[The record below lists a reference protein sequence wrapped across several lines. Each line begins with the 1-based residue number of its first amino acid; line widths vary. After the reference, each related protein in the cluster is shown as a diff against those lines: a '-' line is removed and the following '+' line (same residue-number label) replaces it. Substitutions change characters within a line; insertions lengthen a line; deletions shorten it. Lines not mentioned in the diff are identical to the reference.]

1 MHYSAQ
7 RAHKIETTLAVAR
20 APEAPSAPAWP
31 GLEEDACRVLKA
43 HVAVAWFLARRPQLD
58 LSSPHISH
66 DQRTLWQWRHPSGVT
81 KRRSNTL
88 WICLPSR
95 KRGIAQHYI
104 IISHSASTQLRGGG
118 GKISSGGSTIDGANR
133 PVVRTLLKLW
143 TPSPHTRGASA
154 ACAAAAAAGRL
165 LCLAKP
171 HATSSSLVVAQSAA
185 AAAARPC
192 QGRSRIVDGSEE
204 KNP

>member
-1 MHYSAQ
+1 MILHDQGPHQPKSPCPEQESALHYSAQ

-58 LSSPHISH
+58 LSGPHISH
-66 DQRTLWQWRHPSGVT
+66 DQRTLWRWRHPSGVI

-95 KRGIAQHYI
+95 KRGIAQH
-104 IISHSASTQLRGGG
+104 
-118 GKISSGGSTIDGANR
+118 ISSC
-133 PVVRTLLKLW
+133 RTALQR
-143 TPSPHTRGASA
+143 S
-154 ACAAAAAAGRL
+154 CA
-165 LCLAKP
+165 
-171 HATSSSLVVAQSAA
+171 VVAARSAV
-185 AAAARPC
+185 AAARSTAPT
-192 QGRSRIVDGSEE
+192 GLS
-204 KNP
+204 